1 MLKKVC
7 TDSQI
12 EPAPQEMNGE
22 VLTPGTNR
30 AAGARLNSHARGFWE
45 LQGQWWIQGRGPRGP
60 GPPLFFDQN
69 EARGAENKFFGD
81 RLPPPPTRS
90 GSGTEDSTFFDV
102 RVCYP
107 NAESYTG
114 LTIKQIYRQHESE
127 KTRMHASRVLEVE
140 QGSFTPMVFTTTGEM
155 ADECKRYHNRL
166 AEHLSN
172 KKGED
177 YSTTISR
184 IRVNLIRPPE
194 VCAVFNLC

>member
-30 AAGARLNSHARGFWE
+30 AADARLNSHARGFWE

-60 GPPLFFDQN
+60 GPPPYFSTTMRPEGRKTNFL
-69 EARGAENKFFGD
+69 ETA
-81 RLPPPPTRS
+81 PPPTRS
-90 GSGTEDSTFFDV
+90 GSATEDSTFFDV

-166 AEHLSN
+166 VEHLSN

-177 YSTTISR
+177 YSTAIPW
-184 IRVNLIRPPE
+184 IRVSLIRPLE

>member
-30 AAGARLNSHARGFWE
+30 AADARLNSQARGFWE

-81 RLPPPPTRS
+81 RPPPPQGLDPPLKTLLF
-90 GSGTEDSTFFDV
+90 STLGFV
-102 RVCYP
+102 
-107 NAESYTG
+107 
-114 LTIKQIYRQHESE
+114 
-127 KTRMHASRVLEVE
+127 TRMQSLIQAS
-140 QGSFTPMVFTTTGEM
+140 P
-155 ADECKRYHNRL
+155 
-166 AEHLSN
+166 
-172 KKGED
+172 
-177 YSTTISR
+177 
-184 IRVNLIRPPE
+184 
-194 VCAVFNLC
+194 

>member
-1 MLKKVC
+1 MA
-7 TDSQI
+7 D
-12 EPAPQEMNGE
+12 PGE
-22 VLTPGTNR
+22 GPG
-30 AAGARLNSHARGFWE
+30 
-45 LQGQWWIQGRGPRGP
+45 GPRP
-60 GPPLFFDQN
+60 PPLLFDKN
-69 EARGAENKFFGD
+69 EAQRAEKKFFGD
-81 RLPPPPTRS
+81 PPPPVS
-90 GSGTEDSTFFDV
+90 PPVSATEGSTFFDV

-107 NAESYTG
+107 NAESYKG
-114 LTIKQIYRQHESE
+114 LTTKQIYRQHESE

-184 IRVNLIRPPE
+184 IRVNLIHPPE
-194 VCAVFNLC
+194 VCPVL